1 MPTAEPEQIRAIL
14 LDDHAVVREGLER
27 LLKRTGVDVV
37 AATSELDDCRE
48 LVRLHD
54 PHLVVLDL
62 RLADGA
68 TCLDLIG
75 QLRADHPDLAIA
87 VLTSYVDPVAARR
100 ALQAGANGFLIKDID
115 PHDLTRQLQSIAH
128 GAVIVDHR
136 VGVAATHGQVASL
149 TEQER
154 AIVQLVA
161 RGMTNR
167 EIGQQLHLAPDTVK
181 KYLAKV
187 STKLGARTR
196 SEAVAIALR
205 DHLIDPP

>member
-1 MPTAEPEQIRAIL
+1 MPTATPEPIHALL
-14 LDDHAVVREGLER
+14 LDDHAVVREGLGR
-27 LLKRTGVDVV
+27 LLERAGIDVV
-37 AATSELDDCRE
+37 ATTSELDDCWE

-54 PHLVVLDL
+54 PRLVVLDL

-75 QLRADHPDLAIA
+75 QLRADRPDLAIA
-87 VLTSYVDPVAARR
+87 VLTSYVDPAAARR

-115 PHDLTRQLQSIAH
+115 PHDLTRQLQSIVN

-136 VGVAATHGQVASL
+136 VGVAATRGQVASL
-149 TEQER
+149 SDQER
-154 AIVQLVA
+154 AVVQLVGH
-161 RGMTNR
+161 GMTNR
-167 EIGQQLHLAPDTVK
+167 EIGEQLHLAPDTVK
-181 KYLAKV
+181 KYLAKA
-187 STKLGARTR
+187 TNKLGARTR